1 MEEEAETAHGTTE
14 EGAVAER
21 PAEEEA
27 PTQQPRPRGESKWS
41 KSEGRLPW
49 IGDF

>member
-27 PTQQPRPRGESKWS
+27 PTQQPRPRGESK
-41 KSEGRLPW
+41 SEGRLPW